1 MKKTV
6 ISRSCKALMSF
17 VFYLASLRSSE
28 SCQGVG
34 RNTHFYPF
42 PTCAQ
47 AFWVEGEQ
55 LQSPGRKCG
64 RFLPT
69 VSVQPAG
76 ASTDSEAMHHLV
88 SLILGWRLS
97 AVILPDWIGDVAKL
111 KYLTSSAADPFL
123 WLPLPSS
130 LLNLSAHIRE
140 ILENS

>member
-1 MKKTV
+1 M
-6 ISRSCKALMSF
+6 
-17 VFYLASLRSSE
+17 
-28 SCQGVG
+28 
-34 RNTHFYPF
+34 
-42 PTCAQ
+42 
-47 AFWVEGEQ
+47 EGEQ

-97 AVILPDWIGDVAKL
+97 AVILPDWIGDVAKF

-123 WLPLPSS
+123 
-130 LLNLSAHIRE
+130 
-140 ILENS
+140 